1 LRDRPLDK
9 LTRDDLDEV
18 LSPKLA
24 GAQLLHYETL
34 VDPLELFVLFS
45 SVAAVHGSKGQANY
59 AAANA
64 CLDEVARTRVRV
76 GLPALS
82 VNWGGWA
89 GGGMAETVSEIV
101 KRRWQAEGQRL
112 ILPSEGIAALEAALA
127 SNDPQVVVSG
137 EPAVLEKLDAAPKGQ
152 TSVAATARGSEPRG
166 RTLAEIVT
174 NAVRRVLALSE
185 ADELSHTVPL
195 RDLGMDSLMAVELR
209 NELVAA
215 TGKRLSMTLAFD
227 YPDVESLIRYL
238 TEQEAPRAAPAVPSK
253 SDIHDLGGAGD
264 VDRRLAELERYFA

>member
-1 LRDRPLDK
+1 
-9 LTRDDLDEV
+9 
-18 LSPKLA
+18 
-24 GAQLLHYETL
+24 
-34 VDPLELFVLFS
+34 
-45 SVAAVHGSKGQANY
+45 
-59 AAANA
+59 
-64 CLDEVARTRVRV
+64 
-76 GLPALS
+76 
-82 VNWGGWA
+82 
-89 GGGMAETVSEIV
+89 MAETVSEIV

-238 TEQEAPRAAPAVPSK
+238 TEQEAPSAAPAVPSK